1 VPAEYAP
8 MFSYTVLDTSSD
20 TGARRGILETPHG
33 PVETPVFMPV
43 GTQGTVKAMSP
54 DRLKEL
60 GAEIVLS
67 NTYHLY
73 LRPGHDVVRGLG
85 GLHSFMGWDKP
96 ILTDS
101 GGFQVFSLGEL
112 RTITEEGVRF
122 QSHLDGSRHLL
133 TPESAVEIQ
142 NALGADIIMCLDE
155 CTAYPATRGETQS
168 SMEMTLRWA
177 ERCREAH
184 TVDTQALFGIVQGG
198 MYEDLRRLSAR
209 KTVELDFPGYAV
221 GGLSVGEAKGLMY
234 DMAEI
239 ALEELPR
246 EKPRYIMGVGT
257 PEDLVN
263 LSALGADMF
272 DCVMPTRNARNGTLF
287 TSRGKLVIKNERFKT
302 DERPV
307 DEDCGC
313 YTCRTF
319 SRAYLRH
326 LFHSGE
332 ILASIANTVHN
343 LAFYLRVI
351 SDIRQA
357 IRTDTMKQFQKD
369 FLEKITGENT

>member
-1 VPAEYAP
+1 MPADCAP

-20 TGARRGILETPHG
+20 TDARRGMLHTPHG
-33 PVETPVFMPV
+33 AVETPVFMPV

-73 LRPGHDVVRGLG
+73 LRPGHDVVRDLG
-85 GLHSFMGWDKP
+85 GLHSFMGWDLP

-112 RTITEEGVRF
+112 RTITEDGVRF

-133 TPESAVEIQ
+133 TPETAVEIQ

-155 CTAYPATRGETQS
+155 CTPYPASRQETTS
-168 SMEMTLRWA
+168 SLEMTLRWA
-177 ERCREAH
+177 ERCKNAH
-184 TVDTQALFGIVQGG
+184 TDSAQALFGIVQGG
-198 MYEDLRRLSAR
+198 MYEELRRRSAR
-209 KTVELDFPGYAV
+209 ETVELEFPGNAV

-234 DMAEI
+234 EMAEI

-326 LFHSGE
+326 IFMSGE
-332 ILASIANTVHN
+332 ILASIANTLHN
-343 LAFYLRVI
+343 LTFYHKVI
-351 SDIRQA
+351 GDIRRA
-357 IRTDTMKQFQKD
+357 IHTDTMKTFQKD
-369 FLEKITGENT
+369 FLEKITGEDT